1 MKVKTTR
8 FGRIDVKE
16 EQVITLADGML
27 GFSECSRYTL
37 MDDEIGEPFMWMQS
51 LDIPS
56 LAFVVIDPA
65 IILPSYHFSVKKDQI
80 KNLDTDNVDDL
91 QVYVIVTMAA
101 NILDVTVNLQG
112 PLVVNKN
119 KRVGLQVVLNDP
131 NFSTR
136 HPLFTDQPE
145 TQVEAVEAVRKE
157 NQVASQRVAIAG

>member
-8 FGRIDVKE
+8 FGTIDVKE
-16 EQVITLADGML
+16 EQVITLTEGML
-27 GFSECSRYTL
+27 GFSECSRYHL

-80 KNLDTDNVDDL
+80 KNLETENVDDL